1 MDVLHERCC
10 GIDIGQ
16 AEVVA
21 CVLIGPAG
29 HRVRKEIRKFRTF
42 VVALEELRDW
52 LLEQGCTH
60 VVMESTGVYWMPVY
74 TVLEGHFELVVGNA
88 RHIKNVPGRKT
99 DVKDAEWLA
108 QLLRHGLIAP
118 SFVPPKDIRELRD
131 LTRFRRKLVEAQTS
145 ERNRTLKLLEKA
157 NIKLASVASNVF
169 GTSGMLML
177 RALAEGKSSAAEMAQ
192 LAQGRLRVKQQ
203 LLVLALSGR
212 VEAHHRMLLA
222 TQLRRLE
229 AHAEDLR
236 SLDERIEVKIAPY
249 KRYRDRLIQI
259 PGIDRVVANAL
270 IAELGVDMTVFKSA
284 RHCAAW
290 AGLAPGNNESA
301 GKHGPTT
308 SRKGNIHLKT
318 LLIEAAIAA
327 GRVKKSYFS
336 VKFQRLRARRGYKRA
351 AMAIAHKLLIVAF
364 NMLAKESDYQ
374 DLGLT
379 YLDSLDKSR
388 HVRQMVIRLERMGY
402 VVKLEEKRTA

>member
-1 MDVLHERCC
+1 MDVLHEQCC

-42 VVALEELRDW
+42 VAALEELRDW

-118 SFVPPKDIRELRD
+118 SFVPPKEIRELRD

-192 LAQGRLRVKQQ
+192 LAHGRLRVKQE

-290 AGLAPGNNESA
+290 AGVAPGNNESA
-301 GKHGPTT
+301 GKRGPTT

-318 LLIEAAIAA
+318 LLVEAAIAA

-336 VKFQRLRARRGYKRA
+336 AKFQRLRARRGYKRA

-364 NMLAKESDYQ
+364 NMLAKETDYQ

-388 HVRQMVIRLERMGY
+388 NVRHIVARLERMGY
-402 VVKLEEKRTA
+402 VVNLEEKRTA